1 MDRSHRAARFLDTAG
16 PILTLVMGLA
26 TVILWAGG
34 AQALPRYTA
43 QYGQNCTLC
52 HVNPT
57 GGGMRSQY
65 ASQYI
70 VPEEIA
76 ARGWGES
83 EMENL
88 SPQISPNI
96 AVGVDLRTLA
106 FQREGGTG
114 STFAMQGDFYL
125 DVTLSPQFT
134 AYVEQGLSTSGEIFG
149 LGRSTWLDSYFK
161 AGRFIPDYGWRF
173 SDHQMFNRRYELDS
187 AGSDNPASLYGSGF
201 EVGLSP
207 GILTASASLLG
218 GSQQN
223 GDNYAVR
230 AMIQES
236 LGDLNFG
243 VGGSLL
249 RRQFADGHHRIAGG
263 FWYLAIGPVTWL
275 GEIDETSQ
283 PGLLGN
289 LVTQELVYQV
299 SRGYDLRLT
308 YNFQDPDRAYKSG
321 TRQQYGAGL
330 ATMPTPFFSIL
341 AMANYWD
348 IEPGP
353 AVDGDDYLEGQFMVH
368 FFY

>member
-1 MDRSHRAARFLDTAG
+1 MDRCQRTGRFPSGDRLPLTT
-16 PILTLVMGLA
+16 ILGLA
-26 TVILWAGG
+26 FMVLWAQN
-34 AQALPRYTA
+34 ADALPRYTA
-43 QYGQNCTLC
+43 QYGQNCNLC

-76 ARGWGES
+76 ARGWGDTEI
-83 EMENL
+83 ENY
-88 SPQISPNI
+88 SPQITPNI
-96 AVGVDLRTLA
+96 AVGVDLRTLI

-125 DVTLSPQFT
+125 DVTLNPYFT

-149 LGRSTWLDSYFK
+149 MGRTTWLDGYFK

-173 SDHQMFNRRYELDS
+173 SDHQMFNRRYELES
-187 AGSDNPASLYGSGF
+187 SGSDSPASLYGSGI
-201 EVGLSP
+201 EVGMSP

-218 GSQQN
+218 GSQKN
-223 GDNYAVR
+223 GDNYAAR

-236 LGDLNFG
+236 LGELNFG

-263 FWYLAIGPVTWL
+263 FWYLAYGPVTWL

-283 PGLLGN
+283 PGVLGN
-289 LVTQELVYQV
+289 LVSQELVYQV
-299 SRGYDLRLT
+299 SRGYDVRLT

-321 TRQQYGAGL
+321 TRQEYGIGL
-330 ATMPTPFFSIL
+330 STMPAPFISIL

-348 IEPGP
+348 LDPGP
-353 AVDGDDYLEGQFMVH
+353 AVTGDDYLEGQLMVH